1 MWNAPCWTRR
11 AHTVLLCGSVA
22 VFTSRLI
29 EPKLKHRT
37 NVEAF
42 LYEEHKRPPTPLP
55 AIVSPTETAI
65 RSRPK
70 LEKWVGE
77 NFRSLVG
84 SGSPFLKDVYGMA
97 VDLKTAE
104 FIPWT
109 TLIERFV
116 FDKDEPYF
124 NIMVPT
130 ADTTR

>member
-1 MWNAPCWTRR
+1 M
-11 AHTVLLCGSVA
+11 
-22 VFTSRLI
+22 
-29 EPKLKHRT
+29 
-37 NVEAF
+37 
-42 LYEEHKRPPTPLP
+42 
-55 AIVSPTETAI
+55 
-65 RSRPK
+65 
-70 LEKWVGE
+70 GE

-130 ADTTR
+130 ADTTRYFRGRGGWGESFWGYRTPHL